1 VGGHGHRPHRRLGES
16 TEVGITRLRH
26 VLVGLLALAVAAG
39 LVGLTGLTLT
49 GAIKGDVVGATAIFE
64 NCGQGL
70 REGGDVKLRGVL
82 VGRIAGI
89 RLIDGD
95 CEVVLDLNP
104 GQVDQIPENVG
115 AEIRAKTV
123 FGEKWVELLFP
134 DSPAEARIAS
144 GDTIPKDRTL
154 DPLEVETILNVAL
167 PLLEAID
174 PEHLAGALE
183 ALADGFVGHED
194 AAIAGIN
201 EGIEALRPF
210 NQNEGRLREGIDQ
223 LADSSEVLADIDDE
237 LLLALDNLDQL
248 NRFTVEEESLI
259 EENFER
265 APLLLNELSGLFDT
279 HFVDLTRIV
288 DRGATV
294 VGVLAARTTDLDR
307 LLDALPRFNSRW
319 IRNLSH
325 NCRFRQATDEP
336 GREVGDEV
344 PGRCWRVHNVL
355 AHSRGAY
362 APGQG
367 PRPGKSADSALES
380 VLYAPT
386 EGAP

>member
-1 VGGHGHRPHRRLGES
+1 
-16 TEVGITRLRH
+16 
-26 VLVGLLALAVAAG
+26 VGLLALAVAAG

-49 GAIKGDVVGATAIFE
+49 GAIKGDVVGTTAIFE

-82 VGRIAGI
+82 VGRIADI
-89 RLIDGD
+89 RLTDSD
-95 CEVVLDLNP
+95 CEVALDLNP
-104 GQVDQIPENVG
+104 DQVDQIPENVG

-144 GDTIPKDRTL
+144 GDTIPKERTL

-183 ALADGFVGHED
+183 ALAEGFVGHED

-210 NQNEGRLREGIDQ
+210 NENEGRLREGIDQ
-223 LADSSEVLADIDDE
+223 LAASSEVLANVDDE
-237 LLLALDNLDQL
+237 LLVALDNLDQL

-265 APLLLNELSGLFDT
+265 APLLLDELSTLFDT

-307 LLDALPRFNSRW
+307 LLDVLPKFNSRW

-336 GREVGDEV
+336 GKEVGDEV
-344 PGRCWRVHNVL
+344 PGRCWRVHNVI

-362 APGQG
+362 APGEEPQ
-367 PRPGKSADSALES
+367 PGKGVDSGLET
-380 VLYAPT
+380 VLFAPT
-386 EGAP
+386 ESAP